1 MPSNLQIF
9 GTISAFEI
17 FPGTLFSAPSKLALS
32 YSNWPKSKT
41 ADTQRHIASIYPAL
55 NPNARIVASISFQ
68 PSTSCFSVKSPPV
81 FK

>member
-32 YSNWPKSKT
+32 YSN
-41 ADTQRHIASIYPAL
+41 
-55 NPNARIVASISFQ
+55 
-68 PSTSCFSVKSPPV
+68 
-81 FK
+81 